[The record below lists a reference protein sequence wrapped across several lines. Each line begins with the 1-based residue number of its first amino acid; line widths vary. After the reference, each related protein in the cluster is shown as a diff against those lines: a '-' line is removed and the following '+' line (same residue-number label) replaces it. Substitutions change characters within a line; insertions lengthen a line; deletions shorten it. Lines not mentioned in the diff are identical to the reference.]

1 LELGSGTG
9 SVTEA
14 ILDRGVPPSQL
25 VAVESDEDF
34 AHVLRERFK
43 ESRIVEG
50 NAFHLEGLLQRIGWE
65 QAFGSIVSG
74 IPILTEPLH
83 VRRAFLCTVMRWL
96 KPHAP
101 FIQFSYGS
109 SPPLPLHDEVRV
121 HHAEK
126 VWEPFVPMHIWVYR
140 VGTATRR

>member
-1 LELGSGTG
+1 MLRLADEWLFLRSFLANPLRLASPIASSRRLAQAIAAQVEPSNAPVLELGSGTG

-14 ILDRGVPPSQL
+14 ILDRGVPPSPL

-74 IPILTEPLH
+74 I
-83 VRRAFLCTVMRWL
+83 
-96 KPHAP
+96 
-101 FIQFSYGS
+101 
-109 SPPLPLHDEVRV
+109 
-121 HHAEK
+121 
-126 VWEPFVPMHIWVYR
+126 
-140 VGTATRR
+140 